1 MEGTP
6 SRHGQVVARGR
17 GGQPQL
23 WAWFVAGTLA
33 AAVGA
38 APYQTATLVVEP
50 VIAVLS
56 CAVMAYAPRRY
67 PVLQSRVWWL
77 IVVGQA
83 VVALTAV
90 MTNSYRLWTG
100 RPFPYPSPVLL
111 PYLVVFPLFT
121 VALVLRLRARG
132 RDSGRAPRGAGLD
145 TAIVTIGLATMLW
158 EFVAQPAMGRAA
170 DVPSAALRLGLV
182 GACFGVVL
190 LVIAARLMIILGTQ
204 PRLLLL
210 GTGFC
215 ALLVSDT
222 LGTATVVTHAI
233 SPGSLRTVLLIR
245 TVSHVLLGAAAL
257 QHTPADRMT
266 PKVGTIGLSR
276 GRLAIFVGLA
286 LLAPAMVLMRT
297 AWGSTDLDTVSDVLI
312 PVSTAAAISVL
323 LIIRLSQI
331 ATLASERA
339 ADLDRQ
345 TAALE
350 RSHQALFQARQRFQ
364 AMFESAPTG
373 MAQLNHHGRVLAANS
388 ALASF
393 LGRTR
398 ASLVGTRIANF
409 VHPEDEG
416 ELHGLLVETLRG
428 LGGAR
433 TRTLRCNHVE
443 GRQLWADLVMSA
455 VDGLGAARTAILVIA
470 DRTEARQLEVE
481 LRHAQKLE
489 GIGRLAAGVAHEL
502 NTPIQFIGDNVDFI
516 TNAALQLLEKAVA
529 VREQNRGPLGETE
542 FARLTDGLEI
552 DYLTEE
558 IPEAARQTRDGVRR
572 VATIVQALK
581 RFAHPATSVHQP
593 ADLNRAL
600 VDTLAV
606 ARNELKQVAE
616 VRTELADLPP
626 VVCSIGDLNQVFLN
640 VLINAAHAVADVPG
654 ERIITVRSAVTG
666 TDVVIEIADTGPGI
680 PEELREKVFEPFF
693 TTKPVGMGTGQG
705 LALAR
710 AVVVDG
716 HGGAIDFVS
725 EPGVGTTFTIQL
737 PVHGDDRQELADVLS
752 SEGY

>member
-1 MEGTP
+1 MDGTP
-6 SRHGQVVARGR
+6 SRHRQSVADRLRGN
-17 GGQPQL
+17 PQL
-23 WAWFVAGTLA
+23 WLWYLAGGVAVA
-33 AAVGA
+33 IAA
-38 APYQTATLVVEP
+38 APYKTASLAVDALL
-50 VIAVLS
+50 AVLT
-56 CAVMAYAPRRY
+56 CVVMAYAPRWY
-67 PVLQSRVWWL
+67 PVLLPRIWWL
-77 IVVGQA
+77 LVAGQTI
-83 VVALTAV
+83 VALTAV
-90 MTNSYRLWTG
+90 VMNGYHLWTG
-100 RPFPYPSPVLL
+100 HTIPFPSPVTL
-111 PYLVVFPLFT
+111 PYLLVYPLFS

-132 RDSGRAPRGAGLD
+132 GGAPRGAALD
-145 TAIVTIGLATMLW
+145 TTIVTIGLATMLW
-158 EFVAQPAMGRAA
+158 EFVAQPAMGPTRDIA
-170 DVPSAALRLGLV
+170 SGALLLGLA
-182 GACFGVVL
+182 GAAFGTGL
-190 LVIAARLMIILGTQ
+190 LVIAARLIIVIGTQ
-204 PRLLLL
+204 ARLVLL

-215 ALLVSDT
+215 ALLLSDT
-222 LGTATVVTHAI
+222 LGAASAAAHPD
-233 SPGSLRTVLLIR
+233 SPAGGRVILLIR
-245 TVSHVLLGAAAL
+245 MVSHILLGAAAL
-257 QHTPADRMT
+257 HRGPTDRSAD
-266 PKVGTIGLSR
+266 PKVGTITLSR

-286 LLAPAMVLMRT
+286 LLAPAMVLLRT
-297 AWGSTDLDTVSDVLI
+297 AWGSTELDRLSDVLV

-331 ATLASERA
+331 ATLASDRA

-345 TAALE
+345 AVALE

-373 MAQLNHHGRVLAANS
+373 MAQLNHHGRVLAANT
-388 ALASF
+388 ALATF

-398 ASLVGTRIANF
+398 AGLVGTQIANF
-409 VHPEDEG
+409 VHPEDVG
-416 ELHGLLVETLRG
+416 ELQELLIETLRG

-433 TRTLRCNHVE
+433 SRTLRCNHME

-516 TNAALQLLEKAVA
+516 TTAALQLLDRAVA
-529 VREQNRGPLGETE
+529 VREQDRGRVGATE

-581 RFAHPATSVHQP
+581 RFAHPATAVHQP

-600 VDTLAV
+600 LDTVAV

-626 VVCSIGDLNQVFLN
+626 VVCSVGDLNQVFLN
-640 VLINAAHAVADVPG
+640 LLINAAHAVAEVPG
-654 ERIITVRSAVTG
+654 EGFITVRSVLSG
-666 TDVVIEIADTGPGI
+666 TDVVIEISDTGPGI

-710 AVVVDG
+710 AIVVDG

-725 EPGVGTTFTIQL
+725 EPGEGTTFVIQL
-737 PVHGDDRQELADVLS
+737 PVQGHDRRALADAFS
-752 SEGY
+752 SEGF